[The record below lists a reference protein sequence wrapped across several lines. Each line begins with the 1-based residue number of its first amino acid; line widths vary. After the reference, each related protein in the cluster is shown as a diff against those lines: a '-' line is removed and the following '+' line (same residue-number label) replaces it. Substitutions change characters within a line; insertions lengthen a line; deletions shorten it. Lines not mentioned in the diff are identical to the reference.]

1 MVLEYTVGSCRWLF
15 DRGFYNGYFEENWNE
30 KGSTTMMAKFNNV
43 INSTRPVLVDF
54 YADWCGPCKQMPA
67 ILKQVK
73 DELKEQVRI
82 IKVDVDRNPLIATK
96 YQIRSI
102 PTLMLFKEGELIWTG
117 MGVRSANE
125 IKRLVKQQIASS

>member
-1 MVLEYTVGSCRWLF
+1 
-15 DRGFYNGYFEENWNE
+15 
-30 KGSTTMMAKFNNV
+30 MMAKFNNV

-82 IKVDVDRNPLIATK
+82 IKVDVDRNPQIATK

-125 IKRLVKQQIASS
+125 IKKLVKQQIASS

>member
-1 MVLEYTVGSCRWLF
+1 
-15 DRGFYNGYFEENWNE
+15 
-30 KGSTTMMAKFNNV
+30 MMAKFNNV